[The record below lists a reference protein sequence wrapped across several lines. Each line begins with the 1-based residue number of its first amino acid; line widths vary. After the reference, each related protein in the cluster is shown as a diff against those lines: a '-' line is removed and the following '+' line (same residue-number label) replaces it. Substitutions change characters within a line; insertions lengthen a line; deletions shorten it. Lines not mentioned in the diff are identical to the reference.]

1 MSDMAINSDLFMEAK
16 QEQLPW
22 FKNVKISMLLNHD
35 TLCLITRNSY
45 CLRPV
50 M

>member
-1 MSDMAINSDLFMEAK
+1 MAINSDLFMEEK

-35 TLCLITRNSY
+35 TLCLTSRNSY
-45 CLRPV
+45 CLRSV